1 MSEER
6 SKEFQI
12 RIDEESPDTVF
23 QDEIKNLRYEKLSK
37 RVTIIAILIPCFIC
51 ILLLLVYLDLRNKV
65 TANKSSGVTN
75 IQSISKDF
83 DTRLNELSSQL
94 SKIEESLASNVS
106 SYEKKISSL
115 KFRIYKS
122 ENRIKKIK
130 SSKSDK
136 KDHDILKKEI
146 NNFSTKL
153 ENLDIIF
160 SGKVTGLTAEQNAI
174 KKDLVNLSSDFS
186 SLSSQKQI
194 NRIFLDDQLKKQEK
208 NQQQE
213 LNQIKKE
220 LENKLLSMQKQLK
233 AFDKRLKLSEK
244 KSQKTPKPVSPVK
257 PPGKTTP
264 DKPGKIIEKDL
275 VN

>member
-23 QDEIKNLRYEKLSK
+23 QDEIKNLRLEKLSK

-51 ILLLLVYLDLRNKV
+51 ILLLLVYFDLRSKD
-65 TANKSSGVTN
+65 TANQSTGTMN
-75 IQSISKDF
+75 IQSMSKDF
-83 DTRLNELSSQL
+83 DTRLTELSSQL
-94 SKIEESLASNVS
+94 SKIEESLASNIS
-106 SYEKKISSL
+106 SYGKKISSL
-115 KFRIYKS
+115 KFRIYKV
-122 ENRIKKIK
+122 ENKNKKLI
-130 SSKSDK
+130 SSKAYKQDQ
-136 KDHDILKKEI
+136 DVLKKEI

-153 ENLDIIF
+153 DNLDVIF
-160 SGKVTGLTAEQNAI
+160 SGKLTGLSAQQNAI
-174 KKDLVNLSSDFS
+174 KKDLVKLTADIS

-208 NQQQE
+208 NQRQE

-233 AFDKRLKLSEK
+233 EFDKRLKLSGK
-244 KSQKTPKPVSPVK
+244 KSQNTSKPVSPVK
-257 PPGKTTP
+257 PPIKNTP
-264 DKPGKIIEKDL
+264 EKPGKIIEKDL
-275 VN
+275 

>member
-12 RIDEESPDTVF
+12 RIDEESPDAVF
-23 QDEIKNLRYEKLSK
+23 QDEIKNLRLEKLSK
-37 RVTIIAILIPCFIC
+37 RVTIISILIPCFIC
-51 ILLLLVYLDLRNKV
+51 ILLLLVYFDLRNKV
-65 TANKSSGVTN
+65 TANQSSDVTN
-75 IQSISKDF
+75 IQSMSKDF

-94 SKIEESLASNVS
+94 SKIEESLTSNIS

-115 KFRIYKS
+115 KFKIYKS

-153 ENLDIIF
+153 DSLDIIF
-160 SGKVTGLTAEQNAI
+160 SGKVTGLTAEQDAI
-174 KKDLVNLSSDFS
+174 KKDLVNLSSDIS

-208 NQQQE
+208 NQRQE

-244 KSQKTPKPVSPVK
+244 KSQKTSKPVSPVK
-257 PPGKTTP
+257 PPVKNTP
-264 DKPGKIIEKDL
+264 GKPGKIIEKDL

>member
-23 QDEIKNLRYEKLSK
+23 QDEIKNLRLEKLSK
-37 RVTIIAILIPCFIC
+37 RVTIIAILTPCFIC
-51 ILLLLVYLDLRNKV
+51 ILLLLVYFDLRNKV
-65 TANKSSGVTN
+65 TANQSSGVTN
-75 IQSISKDF
+75 IQSLSKDF
-83 DTRLNELSSQL
+83 DTRLNDLSSQL
-94 SKIEESLASNVS
+94 SKIEESLASNIS

-115 KFRIYKS
+115 KFRIYRV
-122 ENRIKKIK
+122 ENKNKKLI
-130 SSKSDK
+130 SSKAYKQDQ
-136 KDHDILKKEI
+136 DILKKEI

-153 ENLDIIF
+153 DNLDVIF
-160 SGKVTGLTAEQNAI
+160 SGKLTGVSAEQNAI
-174 KKDLVNLSSDFS
+174 KKDLVKLTADTS

-208 NQQQE
+208 NQRQE

-233 AFDKRLKLSEK
+233 EFDKRLKISGK
-244 KSQKTPKPVSPVK
+244 KSQNTSKPVSPAK
-257 PPGKTTP
+257 PPVKNTP
-264 DKPGKIIEKDL
+264 GKPGKIIEKDL
-275 VN
+275 